1 MYKSKNLESIFIE
14 IINTNN
20 KNIDNTL
27 TISILVVSKYKTNR
41 DFIKIVV
48 YFDDTISS
56 FSTKI
61 SYKQ

>member
-1 MYKSKNLESIFIE
+1 MHIKKRMNSSEYYNVKQTPK
-14 IINTNN
+14 
-20 KNIDNTL
+20 
-27 TISILVVSKYKTNR
+27 ISILVASKYKTNK

-61 SYKQ
+61 SYQQCC